1 MINSRI
7 CRLEARKKLADK
19 LLGSIDQIKLAREL
33 ATIVTDIDVMPVPND
48 ITWQGIQVQAFDLF
62 AEEMGFGN
70 VFTAR
75 VADLKHRPITSNFRV

>member
-1 MINSRI
+1 M
-7 CRLEARKKLADK
+7 
-19 LLGSIDQIKLAREL
+19 
-33 ATIVTDIDVMPVPND
+33 TDIDVMPVPND